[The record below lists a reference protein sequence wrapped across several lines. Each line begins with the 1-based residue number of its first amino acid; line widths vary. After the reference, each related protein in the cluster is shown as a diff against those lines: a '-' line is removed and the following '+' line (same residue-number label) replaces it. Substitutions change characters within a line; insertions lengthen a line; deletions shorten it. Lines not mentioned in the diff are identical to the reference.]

1 MPRTIAPCYMQS
13 NSIPLIAALIAGCYY
28 PAMPT
33 IQDIRRQNFARLLA
47 EYETNKA
54 FADATGLP
62 AAFVSQIKTGRRDIG
77 EEVARKMERNLR
89 LHHGYMDVSHNE
101 PGVAE
106 AGPSGN
112 VARAATPIVAWETP
126 EDLPQDQYVLVERR
140 RVRPSAGEGA
150 LIFEEE
156 QAPPLAFTT
165 SWIKREG
172 LKRHNLVIVGASGD
186 SMEPTIHDGDSL
198 MVNLGQREVV
208 DGLVYVLRYGGE
220 LRIKRL
226 FRRYDGALIVRSD
239 NSAKYPEEVIPPE
252 HLDGQVQVIGRVVW
266 RAGGVS

>member
-1 MPRTIAPCYMQS
+1 MVMARTLSPDQREAARRLRQLWDRKRHSLGLTQESAGERMGMTQGAVGQYL
-13 NSIPLIAALIAGCYY
+13 NGRIPLNPKATL
-28 PAMPT
+28 
-33 IQDIRRQNFARLLA
+33 QFARLLGVHPTEIDPSSDLWPEGSWQQDA
-47 EYETNKA
+47 SAKA
-54 FADATGLP
+54 QTSEA
-62 AAFVSQIKTGRRDIG
+62 
-77 EEVARKMERNLR
+77 
-89 LHHGYMDVSHNE
+89 
-101 PGVAE
+101 
-106 AGPSGN
+106 AGP
-112 VARAATPIVAWETP
+112 VAPIITWENP

-140 RVRPSAGEGA
+140 RVKPSAGEGA

-198 MVNLGQREVV
+198 MVDLGQTEVV